1 VAKSWRKIAVA
12 SRANVR
18 LQRLI
23 RLDPPYLESLL
34 GFQIKQI
41 SSYPKSPQ
49 TTSVVATTAA
59 ANKNK

>member
-1 VAKSWRKIAVA
+1 VAKSWWKITVA
-12 SRANVR
+12 PWANVG

-23 RLDPPYLESLL
+23 RLNPPYLESLL

-49 TTSVVATTAA
+49 TTSVVAAKTPATT
-59 ANKNK
+59 NK